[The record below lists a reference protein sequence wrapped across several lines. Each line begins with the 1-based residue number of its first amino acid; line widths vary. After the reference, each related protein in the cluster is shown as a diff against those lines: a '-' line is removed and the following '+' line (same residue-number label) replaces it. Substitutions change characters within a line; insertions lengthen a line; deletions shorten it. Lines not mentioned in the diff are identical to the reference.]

1 MGTLIIRDGAIVAF
15 GAVVATWCVDRV
27 LLLLGFP

>member
-1 MGTLIIRDGAIVAF
+1 MAPLIIRDIAVIAF
-15 GAVVATWCVDRV
+15 GAVVTTWCVNRV